1 MPKSP
6 LIRGLIIAFC
16 LWHMFA
22 IGVYSIA
29 EDLEEAAATWLN
41 KKIVATGH
49 CPGNTKPGREKLRDK
64 GKLDGGEEFEPSAF
78 EDKLI
83 KAGLCSKPIE
93 KQYEFKKRWQR
104 TIRRKVRPYLL
115 ITGQWQRW
123 NLFSPDPLRRN
134 STYLM
139 DVEVGEDEWRTFK
152 IITPNKVQWWRRAF
166 TLKTMRRLEQEDK
179 HGPIRDRFL
188 QLHCMLEGIRPGRK
202 VRMRKKYFVL
212 EKTPAL
218 SDPEYWAEW
227 EPEWKEK
234 PFGEATC
241 PETLN

>member
-6 LIRGLIIAFC
+6 IIRGLIIVLC

-29 EDLEEAAATWLN
+29 EDLEEAASTWIN
-41 KKIVATGH
+41 KNLVSIGH
-49 CPGNTKPGREKLRDK
+49 CPGNTRDGREKLREKDQ
-64 GKLDGGEEFEPSAF
+64 LDGGEEIEPSAF
-78 EDKLI
+78 EEKLI
-83 KAGLCSKPIE
+83 AAGVCSTPLTKNY
-93 KQYEFKKRWQR
+93 KFKKQWQKSV
-104 TIRRKVRPYLL
+104 RRKVRPYLL
-115 ITGQWQRW
+115 VTGQWQRW

-139 DVEVGEDEWRTFK
+139 DVQNDDKTWRTFK
-152 IITPNKVQWWRRAF
+152 VISPENVEWWRRAF
-166 TLKTMRRLEQEDK
+166 SLKTMRRLEQEDK

-188 QLHCMLEGIRPGRK
+188 KLHCILEGIRPGRT

-212 EKTPAL
+212 DKTPKL
-218 SDPEYWAEW
+218 SDPAYWENW

-234 PFGEATC
+234 AFGETVC
-241 PETLN
+241 PQQL